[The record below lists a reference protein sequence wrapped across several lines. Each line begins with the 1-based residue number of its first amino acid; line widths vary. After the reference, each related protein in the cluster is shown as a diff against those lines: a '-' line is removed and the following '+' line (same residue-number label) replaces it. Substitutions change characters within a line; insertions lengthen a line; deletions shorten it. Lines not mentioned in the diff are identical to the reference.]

1 MLSGSSLAKEGVEG
15 VISATDCLIGRHL
28 SVRLD
33 TVLETVELPAGI
45 PNLDTGLSSVDRNTL
60 TL

>member
-1 MLSGSSLAKEGVEG
+1 MLSSSSLAKEGVEG
-15 VISATDCLIGRHL
+15 VISAADGLVGRHL
-28 SVRLD
+28 AVRLD

-45 PNLDTGLSSVDRNTL
+45 SDLDTGLSSVDRDTL